1 MPKNT
6 SKRPIKN
13 MPGMDRNIA
22 LFARHHIIFL
32 ELIYIYV
39 KIHIHIYYIYYV
51 TYITYITVLE
61 YGLLVDGIGWSE
73 YTVR

>member
-1 MPKNT
+1 
-6 SKRPIKN
+6 

-32 ELIYIYV
+32 ELIYI
-39 KIHIHIYYIYYV
+39 HIYYV